1 MDSLLWCGESDPL
14 PLRAP
19 LDPALSGRRA
29 LDSLLRSEE
38 RYLPS
43 PLYFSEVQTGVQPPM
58 RGVLAGWLLEVRR
71 PACNNEPG
79 CSRFGSQRIKLRVQ
93 HRGCRARTRALA
105 EAAGKQLQLPLLSR
119 SLQLCGEHACPEE
132 VFALALSLLDRFLSL
147 VPMQKS
153 RLQLLGAACLF
164 LASKLRQS
172 DALPADSLSR
182 CSDRAF
188 TAHDLRDMERMVLTK
203 LGWDVAGVTP
213 QDFLPHFLSAVG
225 LSTDGEDEYGS
236 LIRKH
241 CQTLI
246 TLCVSDVTFLATP
259 PSIVAASCLSS
270 ALKGLASRRGPSTEL
285 GLSIQLACLI
295 NTDPEILVLCSG
307 LIEATLSERIK
318 TGERRRRRGE
328 REGKNE
334 VTEEVERS
342 TTPTDFRDISL

>member
-1 MDSLLWCGESDPL
+1 MDSVLWCCESDRL
-14 PLRAP
+14 TLRAP

-29 LDSLLRSEE
+29 LDSLLRTEE

-58 RGVLAGWLLEVRR
+58 RGVLASWLLE
-71 PACNNEPG
+71 
-79 CSRFGSQRIKLRVQ
+79 
-93 HRGCRARTRALA
+93 
-105 EAAGKQLQLPLLSR
+105 
-119 SLQLCGEHACPEE
+119 LCCEHACSEE
-132 VFALALSLLDRFLSL
+132 VFALALSLLDRVLSL

-172 DALPADSLSR
+172 EALPADSLSR
-182 CSDRAF
+182 YSDRAF

-203 LGWDVAGVTP
+203 LGWDVAAVTP

-225 LSTDGEDEYGS
+225 LSADGEDQYGD

-246 TLCVSDVTFLATP
+246 TLCVSDITFLATP
-259 PSIVAASCLSS
+259 PSIIAASCLSS
-270 ALKGLASRRGPSTEL
+270 ALKGLACKRGPSNEL

-295 NTDPEILVLCSG
+295 NTDPEILLLCSG
-307 LIEATLSERIK
+307 LIEAVLSERIGN
-318 TGERRRRRGE
+318 GERRRGE

-334 VTEEVERS
+334 ATEEEEVERS
-342 TTPTDFRDISL
+342 TTPTDFRDINL